1 LEKVE
6 LLSKDVDAI
15 RREEIDAK
23 KKKKVHGEIG

>member
-15 RREEIDAK
+15 RREEINAK
-23 KKKKVHGEIG
+23 KKKYVGK